1 MSKTTDYVIEA
12 LREYA
17 PNTTADSNMAALG
30 IAVKAYTSKYSNNQ
44 ELGAKVRE
52 LINSFNEIRK

>member
-1 MSKTTDYVIEA
+1 MSKTTNYVIEA

-30 IAVKAYTSKYSNNQ
+30 IAVKAYVSKYPDDN
-44 ELGAKVRE
+44 ELGEKVRE
-52 LINSFNEIRK
+52 LVNSFNEK

>member
-17 PNTTADSNMAALG
+17 PNTTADSNMAAFG
-30 IAVKAYTSKYSNNQ
+30 IAVKAYVSKYPDDN
-44 ELGAKVRE
+44 ELGEKVRE
-52 LINSFNEIRK
+52 LVNSFNEK

>member
-30 IAVKAYTSKYSNNQ
+30 IAVKAYITKYPNDKT
-44 ELGAKVRE
+44 LGEEVRK
-52 LINSFNEIRK
+52 LVNSFNKTK

>member
-30 IAVKAYTSKYSNNQ
+30 IAVKAYVSKYPDDN
-44 ELGAKVRE
+44 ELGEKVRE
-52 LINSFNEIRK
+52 LVNSFNEK

>member
-17 PNTTADSNMAALG
+17 PNTTVDNNMAALG
-30 IAVKAYTSKYSNNQ
+30 IAVKAYVSKYPNN
-44 ELGAKVRE
+44 
-52 LINSFNEIRK
+52 

>member
-30 IAVKAYTSKYSNNQ
+30 IAVKAYTSKYPNNQ
-44 ELGAKVRE
+44 
-52 LINSFNEIRK
+52 

>member
-17 PNTTADSNMAALG
+17 PNTTVDNNMAALG
-30 IAVKAYTSKYSNNQ
+30 IAVKAYVSKYPDDNK
-44 ELGAKVRE
+44 LGEKVRE
-52 LINSFNEIRK
+52 LVNSFNEK